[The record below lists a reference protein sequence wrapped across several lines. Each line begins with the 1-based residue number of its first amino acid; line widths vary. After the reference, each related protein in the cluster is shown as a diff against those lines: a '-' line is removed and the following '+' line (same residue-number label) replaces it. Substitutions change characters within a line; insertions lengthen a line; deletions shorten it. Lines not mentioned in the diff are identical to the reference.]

1 MSYTGHQ
8 PDSIEE
14 LRMYPRA
21 STSLHLLNVWNS
33 GGIVANL
40 YFQQKFGLADSSGHV
55 NTEKTNAVLANV
67 VSVLQAGALL
77 GALISAPISAKYGRK
92 WPLLG
97 YAVIFIIGAII
108 TTIADGLAEIYT
120 GRVISGFGI
129 GAISAVSLAF
139 VSECSPKEVRG
150 RITGLF
156 QVMAA
161 VGVMTSYFINFGVG
175 IHVHNN
181 PKIWQIPFGFQLI
194 PAGTMALGLLT
205 VKESPRYLASIGH
218 TKQAL
223 QNLAYFR
230 HSSVQSE
237 LVILEMAEI
246 EAAIQEEHDAREGLG
261 LKEAFLSKG
270 NAGRFMIAFTI
281 FVLQQWSGQNSV
293 NYFAPQTFASIGFT
307 GTKNSLLVSG
317 IYGIL
322 KFISTAAFVA
332 FGVETLGRRWSLFI
346 SAMGMGILFFIV
358 GAILKTHPVSNTNT
372 ASSSSP
378 SSAGQAMAAMLYLY
392 VCFYSMGWGP
402 LPWVYISDIFPTR
415 TRHYGLAVGSGSQW
429 LWNFVASKQTPIM
442 KEQLGYKL
450 FFLFGTINI
459 GAMATFS
466 LLIPETKSKSL
477 EEMDM

>member
-1 MSYTGHQ
+1 M
-8 PDSIEE
+8 IEIC
-14 LRMYPRA
+14 A
-21 STSLHLLNVWNS
+21 STFKNIRVYWLAFIVYCGILLVGYDS
-33 GGIVANL
+33 GGVVANL

-246 EAAIQEEHDAREGLG
+246 EAAIQGEHDAREGLG

-307 GTKNSLLVSG
+307 GTKNSLLASG

-392 VCFYSMGWGP
+392 HQEN
-402 LPWVYISDIFPTR
+402 LKTRILQKSD
-415 TRHYGLAVGSGSQW
+415 
-429 LWNFVASKQTPIM
+429 
-442 KEQLGYKL
+442 
-450 FFLFGTINI
+450 NI
-459 GAMATFS
+459 GQNRAKYNT
-466 LLIPETKSKSL
+466 IIHV
-477 EEMDM
+477 